1 MTTTGDLRARSA
13 AAGLRAYAEEVEYG
27 APAPLILGITVLG
40 ANALEQVRL
49 FLASAGT
56 DFEVVSDKYFDK
68 VSRKFGELTV
78 SLTVP
83 AGTLSTPRYELV
95 EVQSAPSVGDVLHL
109 LFGGVQ

>member
-1 MTTTGDLRARSA
+1 MNVTSDLRARSV
-13 AAGLRAYAEEVEYG
+13 AAGLRSYADEVEHG
-27 APAPLILGITVLG
+27 APAPYVLGISVFG
-40 ANALEQVRL
+40 NDALEQVRL

-56 DFEVVSDKYFDK
+56 EFEVVCDKYFDK